1 MNSLAYQERE
11 EMPATDA
18 VERRRGRAQFR
29 SLAGSPCREYY
40 LHVASTADER
50 SPVVVLVH
58 GITRNAAEHVSGFS
72 AVAEQAGAILIAP
85 LFTKEAYGQYQQL
98 ADPRS
103 GIRADLA
110 LLDILEAA
118 ARETGASTDRIYLF
132 GFSGGAQFAHRFMM
146 LYPERIGGVAVA
158 AAGWYTF
165 PDQQLPYPLGIKSSP
180 LPGRRA
186 DPARF
191 LAVARHV
198 FVGDRDISRDRSLRT
213 SRKLDGLQ
221 GETRLARARTWFDA
235 MEREAGRAGST
246 APSSFTLLKKT
257 GHSFANAAQQGLA
270 EAVFNRFGLLSITSS

>member
-1 MNSLAYQERE
+1 MNSLKYQEK
-11 EMPATDA
+11 MPAADA
-18 VERRRGRAQFR
+18 APPKRRRAAFR
-29 SLAGSPCREYY
+29 SLAGSPRREYF

-58 GITRNAAEHVSGFS
+58 GITRNAAEHASGFS

-98 ADPRS
+98 ADPQS

-110 LLDILEAA
+110 LLDILEAV
-118 ARETGASTDRIYLF
+118 ARETGASTDRIHLF

-146 LYPERIGGVAVA
+146 LYPERISAVAVA
-158 AAGWYTF
+158 AAGWYTL
-165 PDQQLPYPLGIKSSP
+165 PDHELPYPLGIKSSP

-186 DPARF
+186 KPARF

-213 SRKLDGLQ
+213 SRKLDRLQ
-221 GETRLARARTWFDA
+221 GDTRLARARTWFDA
-235 MEREAGRAGST
+235 MEREAEREGST
-246 APSSFTLLKKT
+246 ACSSFTLLKGI
-257 GHSFANAAQQGLA
+257 GHSFADAAGRGLA
-270 EAVFNRFGLLSITSS
+270 ESVFNKFGLISIAPS